1 MWHDDAMSCDVIVIG
16 AGAFGSSLTFH
27 LATKGKRVT
36 LLDRFAVGSQTSPRA
51 AGLFKQIQ
59 STATRTRLAML
70 SVQKL
75 LNFETETGFSSPAVC
90 SGSLMVARTDAHADY
105 VTHAASQAHNWG
117 ADVEVADAAEAH
129 RLMPMLRAEGLL
141 AVAHTPGDIY
151 IEEPVKLLDAYL
163 DAAARLG
170 ATVLPHT
177 YVKGI
182 RIQGGQVQGVL
193 TDRGAFEAPVVVDA
207 AGPWARAVG
216 AAAGAQ
222 LPVVPVRHQLYITA
236 PVAGVEARYPILR
249 FVDSAVYIRPARGG
263 LMLGGFEA
271 DPLPFEIR
279 GRENFSMEQ
288 TPLDFS
294 VLARQTTSVEDS
306 VPALRDTTIR
316 EHRGGLF
323 TMTADG
329 NFLAGPVA
337 DIHGLWSLTGC
348 NGSGFSFSPALGQV
362 MAEWIADGEPSIDL
376 SEFSPSRAS
385 SQMLDERQLTS
396 ACVWQY
402 AHYYDPTREGRIASA
417 HS

>member
-1 MWHDDAMSCDVIVIG
+1 MSCDVIVIG
-16 AGAFGSSLTFH
+16 AGAFGSSLAFH
-27 LATKGKRVT
+27 LAAKGKRVT
-36 LLDRFAVGSQTSPRA
+36 LLDRFAVASQTSPRA

-75 LNFETETGFSSPAVC
+75 LNFETETGVPSPAVR
-90 SGSLMVARTDAHADY
+90 SGSLMVARTHAHAEY
-105 VTHAASQAHNWG
+105 VNHAAAQAHKWG
-117 ADVEVADAAEAH
+117 ADVELMDAATAH

-163 DAAARLG
+163 QAAARRD
-170 ATVLPHT
+170 ANILPHT
-177 YVKGI
+177 NVTGI
-182 RIQGGQVQGVL
+182 QIQGGQVQGVL
-193 TDRGAFEAPVVVDA
+193 TNRGAFEAPVVVDA
-207 AGPWARAVG
+207 AGAWAQAVG

-222 LPVVPVRHQLYITA
+222 LPIVPVRHQLYITA

-249 FVDSAVYIRPARGG
+249 FVDSAVYIRPAHRG

-306 VPALRDTTIR
+306 VPALRETTIR

-329 NFLAGPVA
+329 NFLAGPT

-362 MAEWIADGEPSIDL
+362 MAEWIADGESSIDL
-376 SEFSPSRAS
+376 TECSPSRAS
-385 SQMLDERQLTS
+385 SKLLDDGELTR
-396 ACVWQY
+396 ACLWQY
-402 AHYYDPTREGRIASA
+402 AHYYDPTREGRIASV